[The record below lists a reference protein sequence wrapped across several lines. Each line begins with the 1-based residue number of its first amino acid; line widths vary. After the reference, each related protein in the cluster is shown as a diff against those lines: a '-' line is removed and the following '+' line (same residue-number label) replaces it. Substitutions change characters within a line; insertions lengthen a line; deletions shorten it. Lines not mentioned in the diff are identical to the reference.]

1 VAGIW
6 LDIHGQAK
14 SNNLIKIKEGYMKN
28 PLLVVSLVFLLC
40 FAFGCQNKAEKA
52 ELEKFRAQAKLVE
65 QNREFVK
72 HYFEEMNKGNV
83 EVINETCAP
92 EYLFYSPSI
101 NPKPLSR
108 EETIEFLKTAFKAI
122 PDLNYRIEKLFV
134 VGDTAIIRNIAT
146 GTHQGELMGIPATG
160 NRFEVSSIL
169 IWSLKD
175 GKIVEE
181 REEYDSLGLMTQ
193 LGMELKPIEAKKK

>member
-1 VAGIW
+1 
-6 LDIHGQAK
+6 
-14 SNNLIKIKEGYMKN
+14 MKKLLYVI
-28 PLLVVSLVFLLC
+28 PLLLLLC
-40 FAFGCQNKAEKA
+40 FSFACQDKAAMA
-52 ELEKFRAQAKLVE
+52 ELEKFKAQAAVE
-65 QNREFVK
+65 KQNKEFVK

-193 LGMELKPIEAKKK
+193 LGMELRPKEVKK